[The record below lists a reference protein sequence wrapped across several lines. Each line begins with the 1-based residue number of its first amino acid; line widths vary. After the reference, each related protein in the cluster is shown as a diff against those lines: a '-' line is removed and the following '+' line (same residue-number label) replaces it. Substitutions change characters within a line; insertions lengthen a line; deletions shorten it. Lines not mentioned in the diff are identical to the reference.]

1 MNFWFD
7 LIWFA
12 APGLREVGEAEDPSC
27 NLEVARRNLLHK
39 VAELEA
45 KMEKVKKAEK
55 LLSKKVKKA
64 LQNKKIDPLF
74 EHRQVF

>member
-1 MNFWFD
+1 MF
-7 LIWFA
+7 LIIWLF
-12 APGLREVGEAEDPSC
+12 LREVGEAEDPSC
-27 NLEVARRNLLHK
+27 NLEAARRNLLFK

-64 LQNKKIDPLF
+64 LQNKKIDPF
-74 EHRQVF
+74 EHRQVKVLNTIF